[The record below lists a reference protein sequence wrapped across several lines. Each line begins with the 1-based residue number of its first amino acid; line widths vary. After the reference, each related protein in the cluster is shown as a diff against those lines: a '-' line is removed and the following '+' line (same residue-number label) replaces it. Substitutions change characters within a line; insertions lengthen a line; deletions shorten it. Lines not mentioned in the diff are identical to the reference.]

1 MKTTENPGAVLP
13 TARGANTRSADVG
26 DGNGGKATPIM
37 GQAQQPRTLRRLP
50 CPPIRCPRCNGDRM
64 RVASTRIDHGPGEYH
79 HQSRAAVGLE
89 CAVCFG
95 EIEFSFSQHDGRTF
109 LSRHPPP

>member
-1 MKTTENPGAVLP
+1 
-13 TARGANTRSADVG
+13 
-26 DGNGGKATPIM
+26 
-37 GQAQQPRTLRRLP
+37 
-50 CPPIRCPRCNGDRM
+50 M